1 LILYLNVTAIMPINR
16 NEFLIPLSREHH
28 DGLLLCWKIRIG
40 FKNNIQISR
49 IQAYAEWFYNNH
61 LITHFDV
68 EEKYVFPILGNDH
81 DLVKRALAEHRKLK
95 RLFQSLREEEKNIGL
110 IEEILEGHIRFEER
124 VLFAEIERIASA
136 SQLEE
141 IKVKHSDKMN
151 VHYEWEDKFW

>member
-1 LILYLNVTAIMPINR
+1 MPINR

-40 FKNNIQISR
+40 VKKNIQISR
-49 IQAYAEWFYNNH
+49 IQAYAEWFYSNY
-61 LITHFDV
+61 LVTHFEI
-68 EEKYVFPILGNDH
+68 EEKYVFPILGNGH

-95 RLFQSLREEEKNIGL
+95 RLFQSLKEDEKNIGL

-124 VLFAEIERIASA
+124 VLFAEIERVASA

-141 IKVKHSDKMN
+141 VNIRHSDQTTKMN
-151 VHYEWEDKFW
+151 VHSEWEDKFW